1 MKTNVVV
8 LTLAS
13 LWSLPSLAAPKDD
26 FAWTEVTATN
36 MDVVTLSPLGK
47 QVLAS
52 EEWKWKHAQTDHFV
66 FHFEKDIFAAKVARM
81 GEFFYSYIANDLKG
95 VVDRAGGR
103 SHIFVFR
110 NEKDWKTFQAM
121 MGPGG
126 TEWAFSLVQGPAM
139 YLQQAGDI
147 QSSAEVLGHEMTHL
161 VVNRFF
167 TERLP
172 LWLNEGIAQ
181 WYGEFAYAEFKG
193 VKKSKKAQFKDLQR
207 PYALAD
213 LLSAEGYPASVHAV
227 RSFYDTGRYLV
238 AFFMLEKPPEKF
250 LPFITDLSGGML
262 PEQAL
267 QTHYD
272 IYGVAGLEEQFGK
285 FIK

>member
-1 MKTNVVV
+1 MKTW
-8 LTLAS
+8 LTALS
-13 LWSLPSLAAPKDD
+13 LLSLLSLSSLAAPKDD

-36 MDVVTLSPLGK
+36 MDVATLSPLGK
-47 QVLAS
+47 QVLGND
-52 EEWKWKHAQTDHFV
+52 EWKWKHAQTDHFV
-66 FHFEKDIFAAKVARM
+66 LHFEKDIFAAKVARM
-81 GEFFYSYIANDLKG
+81 GEFFYSYVANDMKG

-110 NEKDWKTFQAM
+110 NEKDWKSFQAL

-126 TEWAFSLVQGPAM
+126 MEWAFSLVQGTAM

-167 TERLP
+167 TQRLP
-172 LWLNEGIAQ
+172 LWLNEGIAE

-193 VKKSKKAQFKDLQR
+193 VKKSKKAQFKGLKR

-213 LLSAEGYPASVHAV
+213 LLSAEGYPAGPHMV
-227 RSFYDTGRYLV
+227 RSFYDTSSYLV
-238 AFFMLEKPPEKF
+238 AFFMLEKPQEKF
-250 LPFITDLSGGML
+250 LPFITDMAGGMR